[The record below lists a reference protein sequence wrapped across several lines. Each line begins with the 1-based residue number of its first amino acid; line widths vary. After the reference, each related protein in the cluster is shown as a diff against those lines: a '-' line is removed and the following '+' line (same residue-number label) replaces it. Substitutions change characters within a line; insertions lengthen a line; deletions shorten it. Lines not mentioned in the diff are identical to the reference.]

1 MDSTDILCEQ
11 ASNVVDYIVRCRTD
25 IPVEELEVVQEN
37 GDVMYSD
44 RVQDIFNNV
53 LDLIDLRED

>member
-11 ASNVVDYIVRCRTD
+11 ASNVVEYIVKYHTD
-25 IPVEELEVVQEN
+25 IPLEELYLTDNN
-37 GDVMYSD
+37 GDTVYSD

>member
-11 ASNVVDYIVRCRTD
+11 ASNVVDYIVRCHTD

>member
-1 MDSTDILCEQ
+1 MDELCEQ
-11 ASNVVDYIVRCRTD
+11 ASAVVDYIVRYHTD
-25 IPVEELEVVQEN
+25 IPVEELEVVAEN

>member
-11 ASNVVDYIVRCRTD
+11 ASNVVDYIVRYHTD
-25 IPVEELEVVQEN
+25 IPVEELEVVADN